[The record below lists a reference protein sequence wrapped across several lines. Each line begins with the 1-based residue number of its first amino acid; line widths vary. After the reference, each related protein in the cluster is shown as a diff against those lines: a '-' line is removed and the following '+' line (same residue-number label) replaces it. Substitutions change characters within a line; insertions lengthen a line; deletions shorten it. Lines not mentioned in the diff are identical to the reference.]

1 MNDKKKIILSTLED
15 MYGPCKQSR
24 YFLLKNREEEDVRN
38 EIINKLIHSKILN
51 RNDDNRIDLYLVITQ
66 IHSDVFIQI

>member
-66 IHSDVFIQI
+66 IH